1 MDYFTLE
8 TCKLTDDKAQVLLA
22 AAGNK
27 RKLRLAFSLSRV
39 KMMEDEFDG
48 TLILYIF
55 LSFNTSMNNNM

>member
-39 KMMEDEFDG
+39 KMIEDEFDDSY
-48 TLILYIF
+48 TIYISVF
-55 LSFNTSMNNNM
+55 